1 MSLVNVSVQLTL
13 DHLSH
18 GQSISLLPSTEVLIS
33 PSTGPGVD
41 KLDNSAWLLQLLSL
55 IIQILQNSGPK
66 LRESKGNETPAA
78 CTTAINQDQESS
90 EVQEI
95 AGSCC
100 SNSAPTLSDR
110 LVARK
115 DVLMCLLECL
125 NQCPIDKQGVLNSPP
140 YSPVEKLSGDVKIS
154 GKPSSVEGGVLQ
166 LLSVIQSSVTE
177 LGVLVDGILSFLET
191 PKPGNAE
198 SMSMT
203 IKRLS
208 DPLLW
213 LLFKVLNTSQAVT
226 QFYEKGEFYIYSLGT
241 TSTARFSSMPIQS

>member
-13 DHLSH
+13 DHLSQ

-41 KLDNSAWLLQLLSL
+41 KLDNTAWLLQLLSL
-55 IIQILQNSGPK
+55 IIQILQNSVPK
-66 LRESKGNETPAA
+66 MRESKGNETPAA
-78 CTTAINQDQESS
+78 CTMGINQDQESS
-90 EVQEI
+90 DVQEI

-100 SNSAPTLSDR
+100 SNSSPTLSDR

-125 NQCPIDKQGVLNSPP
+125 NQCPTDKQGVLNSSP
-140 YSPVEKLSGDVKIS
+140 YSSVEELSGDVKVS

-191 PKPGNAE
+191 PEPGNAE
-198 SMSMT
+198 SMSVT

-226 QFYEKGEFYIYSLGT
+226 QFYEKGEF
-241 TSTARFSSMPIQS
+241 